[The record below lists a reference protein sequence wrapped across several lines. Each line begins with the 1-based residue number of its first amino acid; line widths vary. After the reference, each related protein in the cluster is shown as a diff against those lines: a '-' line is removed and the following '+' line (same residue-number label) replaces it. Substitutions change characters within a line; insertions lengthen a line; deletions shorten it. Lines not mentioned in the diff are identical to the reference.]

1 MSKNQIRYFYYK
13 DEEKD
18 LHMKQENKNKGF
30 TLVEMIVVIVIIGIL
45 LAILVPGLFKYI
57 KKAKDQQALIE
68 CRAVVTAAQT
78 MALELYGKNLFL
90 PEDFTT
96 EATRGKICTEAGV
109 DGSIISGVL
118 FSSSVHTEVSYL
130 EYMTKGE
137 TKVIFDITSATPYRI
152 NDNHTESYRDKL
164 DYVTKFYNKNYSGNV
179 EGTYKEAREDF
190 YNSEYATL
198 SSKEKELW
206 EKLNLPGTSDSYK
219 WKPCIYVDSNNET
232 QFYFIATGSVQG
244 NDNTS
249 LVMFNDNYY
258 VWKGQGN
265 KYTSKWLKDTLGTP
279 FEESG
284 YTTSDD
290 LTDVKDQWIKVVN

>member
-1 MSKNQIRYFYYK
+1 
-13 DEEKD
+13 
-18 LHMKQENKNKGF
+18 
-30 TLVEMIVVIVIIGIL
+30 
-45 LAILVPGLFKYI
+45 
-57 KKAKDQQALIE
+57 
-68 CRAVVTAAQT
+68 

-190 YNSEYATL
+190 YNSDYATL

-206 EKLNLPGTSDSYK
+206 EKLNLRVHPTV
-219 WKPCIYVDSNNET
+219 IN
-232 QFYFIATGSVQG
+232 G
-244 NDNTS
+244 NLAYMLIVIMKLS
-249 LVMFNDNYY
+249 SIL
-258 VWKGQGN
+258 
-265 KYTSKWLKDTLGTP
+265 
-279 FEESG
+279 
-284 YTTSDD
+284 
-290 LTDVKDQWIKVVN
+290 